1 MHNWKLFAGAAIAAL
16 TISGAASAADG
27 KTVYSQ
33 VCAACHAAG
42 VAGAPKTGD
51 KAAWAPRTGAGRDA
65 LTAAVLKGKGGM
77 PPKGGNAS
85 LSDDDA
91 KAAVAFM
98 LDQVK

>member
-1 MHNWKLFAGAAIAAL
+1 MSMWKLAAAIAAM
-16 TISGAASAADG
+16 TAASAALAADG
-27 KTVYSQ
+27 KTVYTQ
-33 VCAACHAAG
+33 ACAACHATG

-65 LTAAVLKGKGGM
+65 LVASVLKGKGGM
-77 PPKGGNAS
+77 PPKGGNGS
-85 LSDDDA
+85 VSDDDA